1 MTETLTTWGEPETAA
16 ILRRPHAQDD
26 KYTRGVLGVLTGS
39 EEYPGAAVLGVTA
52 ALHTGVGMVRY
63 LGPSTP
69 RALVLAR
76 RPEVVPGDGRLA
88 ALLAGSGMPPIEP
101 GSPAAARIA
110 QARSD
115 RTPLVLDAGALVL
128 DAGAL
133 GLVTEG
139 AGSATIITP
148 HAGELARL
156 TGDSVAA
163 ITADPVAAARTA
175 ARRFAVVVLLK
186 GARTVVAGPDGS
198 VWETPAGSAWLS
210 TAGTGDVLAGILG
223 ALVAADAAI
232 AEPSAERL
240 AQLAA
245 AAATVHST
253 ASWRS
258 TGPIIALEL
267 AESVT
272 GVIADLLGSTS
283 PNRRGRPDDAT

>member
-39 EEYPGAAVLGVTA
+39 EQYPGAAVLGVTA

-115 RTPLVLDAGALVL
+115 RTPLVLDAGAL
-128 DAGAL
+128 
-133 GLVTEG
+133 GLVIEG

-232 AEPSAERL
+232 AVPSAERL

-283 PNRRGRPDDAT
+283 PNRRGRPDDET